1 MDSDLNYILEN
12 VYCKCG
18 YSLSSLMKEAESADY
33 SAYTY
38 RLNILSVKFR
48 TAKIT
53 PTKIGQF
60 VTLWKRNAEG
70 VTQPHDIFD
79 PIDLVVISVRD
90 NQNFGQFVFPKSALV
105 KHGIFST
112 PTKEGKRGF
121 RVYPPWDQT
130 NNKQAEKTQRW
141 QVDFFLDLNSKN
153 PLNVERVK
161 KLYQK
166 I

>member
-1 MDSDLNYILEN
+1 MNSDLNYILEN
-12 VYCKCG
+12 VYCKCE
-18 YSLSSLMKEAESADY
+18 YSLSSLAKEAESADY

-38 RLNILSVKFR
+38 RLNTLSVKFR
-48 TAKIT
+48 TAKRT

-70 VTQPHDIFD
+70 TTQPHDIFD

-90 NQNFGQFVFPKSALV
+90 NQNFGQFVFPKSALA
-105 KHGIFST
+105 KHGVFST

-130 NNKQAEKTQRW
+130 NNKQAEKTQKW
-141 QVDFFLDLNSKN
+141 QLDFFLDLNFKI
-153 PLNVERVK
+153 PLNVEQVK

-166 I
+166 F

>member
-1 MDSDLNYILEN
+1 MNSDLKYMLEN

-18 YSLSSLMKEAESADY
+18 YSFSSLEKEVESADY
-33 SAYTY
+33 SGCTY
-38 RLNILSVKFR
+38 KLNTLSVKFR

-53 PTKIGQF
+53 PKKTGQF

-70 VTQPHDIFD
+70 ITQPHDIFD
-79 PIDLVVISVRD
+79 SIDLIVISVRD

-105 KHGIFST
+105 EHGIFST

-130 NNKQAEKTQRW
+130 NSKQAEKTKQW

-153 PLNVERVK
+153 PINVEMVK

-166 I
+166 V